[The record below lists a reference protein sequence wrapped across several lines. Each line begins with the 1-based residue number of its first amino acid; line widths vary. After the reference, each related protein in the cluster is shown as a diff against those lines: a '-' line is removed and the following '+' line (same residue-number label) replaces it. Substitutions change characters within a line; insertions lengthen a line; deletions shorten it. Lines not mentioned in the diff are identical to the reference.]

1 MELDLSSLVTSS
13 AESLK
18 RVTNLTYLS
27 YLRCEVALA
36 CMSSPSSPEGVE
48 ADSSPHKA
56 SMAEV
61 LGQRSL
67 LGFGVVLAWLVL
79 FHLLVNIWL
88 LCVFTSLLVVLGGWL
103 GSQAVL
109 ESNSVVHLERFITLE
124 QVPPSVEDEH
134 HLDQEIHNT
143 VSKII
148 RDFVSSWYST
158 VSSESAFETEVQQAM
173 ISMAMELKIRA
184 RQVDRKGLTQKIL
197 ALFGC
202 HLQDYIRAKELVA
215 KEQKPLTKWSNES
228 ERLWKAYSSV
238 TTPHFATT
246 SDTVRVNYTRA
257 VVDLLLHILV
267 PSPHLETCTGRFVV
281 GELITCNVLL
291 PFIDKLSDPDW
302 LNSLLIE
309 IFGKSSKPQEPV
321 AKEPPASSLPLSPP
335 AAQSE
340 LAPLEETTCVP
351 QKNNEV
357 PPLRSNTEPVNDT
370 ETATPELAAY
380 DVIDSEDVGCPQN
393 NAEEEEPTQTFLR
406 HYMRG
411 SKSNPFYQEN
421 DSDLDSPLADYKQS
435 SMDSLVMIGQE
446 EGLYDRQKECA
457 VSVENS
463 NGLDQEDVLP
473 SPVNGSCPKV
483 LVNSEPVEYPNGCG
497 PSTVRMAVGTPIVSS
512 LQDLEREGCS
522 PSVNPSRELLLGVE
536 QTGLGIPNELTEVS
550 PLQGS
555 SPMPSFSFEPLSS
568 PDGPVIIQNLR
579 ITGTITAKEHRGTGS
594 HPYTL
599 YTIKYET
606 AMGCENPGS
615 IQPGS
620 EDAYVVPSGCEN
632 PSSIQ
637 PVAYHMVNRR
647 YSEFLNLQTRL
658 EEKTDLRKL
667 IKGVKGPKKIFPDM
681 PFGNM
686 DSEKIEARKGL
697 LETFLKQLCAIS
709 EIANSEEMQEFLALN
724 TDARIAFVKKPFIV
738 SRIDKIVVNAIVDTL
753 KTAFPRSE
761 PQSPT
766 EDNEAEVDGGKISAD
781 KKKSRLK
788 FSSKN
793 VPFINGSDMRPP
805 VVFSWEQTS
814 TVFNGMSLG
823 DLQTFITEQEKV
835 ALRAGLEMELSPE
848 VKGFGG
854 SLDDSLGEE
863 RSQEPASE
871 TPLAEVALNILCLLM
886 EKQWSWLCTENIQRT
901 IRLLFGTLINSECA
915 SVDLSLKVAKD
926 VSLVMWGLLMG
937 LAPAASKLNTQTMF
951 SGSSVCAVGAV
962 TSRSL
967 GCQYQNIVSSYRYQ
981 ALYFKKLHQPSM
993 KGLVLL
999 FGLVYIKQQSVSIA
1013 MTALTVVRWLD
1024 VSVANLTCTR
1034 YWVVY
1039 LQVIQE
1045 AVWPGGALPTAP
1057 RLERSQQQKDSTRQ
1071 QALHCL
1077 MRLLPDLVSDMLGS
1091 DKYKLSWQTALDS
1104 LQDPYINRHL
1114 VYCIFD
1120 LLLEFLVPEIP
1131 EEDFQRSVL
1140 QTLSRN
1146 PEKLLA

>member
-1 MELDLSSLVTSS
+1 MIQEVNKPASVTLTRPLECHDSSG
-13 AESLK
+13 
-18 RVTNLTYLS
+18 
-27 YLRCEVALA
+27 RCDVAMA
-36 CMSSPSSPEGVE
+36 CMSSPSHPEGVKQ
-48 ADSSPHKA
+48 DSA
-56 SMAEV
+56 MAEV

-67 LGFGVVLAWLVL
+67 LGFGVLLAWLVL

-124 QVPPSVEDEH
+124 QVPPSVEDEQ
-134 HLDQEIHNT
+134 HLDKEIHNT
-143 VSKII
+143 VRKII
-148 RDFVSSWYST
+148 RDFVTSWYST
-158 VSSESAFETEVQQAM
+158 VSSESCFETEVQEAM

-184 RQVDRKGLTQKIL
+184 RKVDRKELTQRIL
-197 ALFGC
+197 DLFGC
-202 HLQDYIRAKELVA
+202 HLQDYIRAKELVS
-215 KEQKPLTKWSNES
+215 EQPLTAKRSGES
-228 ERLWKAYSSV
+228 EQLWKAYSSI
-238 TTPHFATT
+238 TAPHLAMT
-246 SDTVRVNYTRA
+246 SEAVEVNYTRA
-257 VVDLLLHILV
+257 VVDLLLHVLV
-267 PSPHLETCTGRFVV
+267 QSPHLETRTGRFVV

-291 PFIDKLSDPDW
+291 PLIAKLSDPDW
-302 LNSLLIE
+302 LNSLMIE

-321 AKEPPASSLPLSPP
+321 TTDPPTSPP
-335 AAQSE
+335 PLPPPTAQSE
-340 LAPLEETTCVP
+340 LVSLQETTHVSP
-351 QKNNEV
+351 KNNEV
-357 PPLRSNTEPVNDT
+357 PPVGVETEMVTDT
-370 ETATPELAAY
+370 EMATPELLVY
-380 DVIDSEDVGCPQN
+380 DVVDSEEVDCQQN
-393 NAEEEEPTQTFLR
+393 NAEEEEPTGPFLR

-421 DSDLDSPLADYKQS
+421 DSDLDSPLEYKRS
-435 SMDSLVMIGQE
+435 SIDSLVMIGHE
-446 EGLYDRQKECA
+446 EGLYDRQKE
-457 VSVENS
+457 SIESNNGVE
-463 NGLDQEDVLP
+463 LEDVCP
-473 SPVNGSCPKV
+473 SPVDGSCPKV
-483 LVNSEPVEYPNGCG
+483 LVNSQPVGYPNGCG
-497 PSTVRMAVGTPIVSS
+497 TSPVRTAEGAPTISS
-512 LQDLEREGCS
+512 LQDLEKEGSS
-522 PSVNPSRELLLGVE
+522 PSVNPARELLLGVE
-536 QTGLGIPNELTEVS
+536 QSGLGTPSELTEVS
-550 PLQGS
+550 PLQGN
-555 SPMPSFSFEPLSS
+555 SPMPLFSFEPLSS

-615 IQPGS
+615 LQPGS
-620 EDAYVVPSGCEN
+620 EDAEVVPSGCEN

-658 EEKTDLRKL
+658 EEKTELRKL

-686 DSEKIEARKGL
+686 DSDKIEARKGL
-697 LETFLKQLCAIS
+697 LETFLKQLCAIP

-781 KKKSRLK
+781 KKSKSRLK

-793 VPFINGSDMRPP
+793 IPFMNGSDIRPP
-805 VVFSWEQTS
+805 VLFSLDQTS
-814 TVFNGMSLG
+814 TVFNGMSFT
-823 DLQTFITEQEKV
+823 DLQAFITEQEKLSIG
-835 ALRAGLEMELSPE
+835 AEMEREDSP
-848 VKGFGG
+848 VGCLVG
-854 SLDDSLGEE
+854 SLREKH
-863 RSQEPASE
+863 SQEPASE
-871 TPLAEVALNILCLLM
+871 MALAEVALNILCLLM
-886 EKQWSWLCTENIQRT
+886 EKQWSWLCTENIQKT
-901 IRLLFGTLINSECA
+901 IRLLFGTLIN
-915 SVDLSLKVAKD
+915 
-926 VSLVMWGLLMG
+926 
-937 LAPAASKLNTQTMF
+937 
-951 SGSSVCAVGAV
+951 
-962 TSRSL
+962 
-967 GCQYQNIVSSYRYQ
+967 
-981 ALYFKKLHQPSM
+981 
-993 KGLVLL
+993 
-999 FGLVYIKQQSVSIA
+999 
-1013 MTALTVVRWLD
+1013 RWLD

-1045 AVWPGGALPTAP
+1045 AVWPGGTLPTAP
-1057 RLERSQQQKDSTRQ
+1057 QLERSQQQKDSTRQ

-1131 EEDFQRSVL
+1131 EENFQRSLL
-1140 QTLSRN
+1140 QTLSKN